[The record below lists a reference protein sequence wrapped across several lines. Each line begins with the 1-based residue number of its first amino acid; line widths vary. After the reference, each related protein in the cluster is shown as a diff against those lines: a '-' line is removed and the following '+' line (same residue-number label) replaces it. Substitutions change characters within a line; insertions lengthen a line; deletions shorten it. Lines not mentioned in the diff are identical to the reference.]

1 MAKLG
6 ESRVNLKVFLELV
19 EIKAKIASVWPFLLG
34 LIFVFHNYGRL
45 NAGVS
50 LLFFIAM
57 FLFNMAV
64 DINDNYQDYTKADD
78 NQAAEWKKHT
88 NIIGV
93 HHLNV
98 HGIFA
103 LMASFTVVAALIGL
117 YLVWLTG
124 WPLLVMGIFCFLVGY
139 LYAGGPKPL
148 SGTPTG
154 EFFAGFTMGFMIMAI
169 TIYLNLYQTNDL
181 TLALWGRVLLASGV
195 AVMAIA
201 ALLLANNI
209 CDAQEDLD
217 LNRTTIVYFI
227 GKRRAL
233 WLFAGFYVVGYLSLV
248 ASVLLGDLPVWSL
261 LALISAIPVGKNIH
275 AFFQVQVKKET
286 FILAVRNLGLLA
298 VFTVVCEG
306 LGLLS
311 L

>member
-1 MAKLG
+1 MT
-6 ESRVNLKVFLELV
+6 LKVFLELV

-34 LIFVFHNYGRL
+34 LIFVAANFHHLNWGL
-45 NAGVS
+45 NA
-50 LLFFIAM
+50 LFFIAM
-57 FLFNMAV
+57 LLFNMAV

-78 NQAAEWKKHT
+78 TQAAEWKKHT

-93 HHLNV
+93 HRLNV
-98 HGIFA
+98 RGIFA

-117 YLVWLTG
+117 YLVWVTG
-124 WPLLVMGIFCFLVGY
+124 WPLLLMGLFCFLIGY
-139 LYAGGPKPL
+139 LYAGGPQPL

-169 TIYLNLYQTNDL
+169 TVYLNLYQTHAL

-217 LNRTTIVYFI
+217 LNRTTIVYYL

-233 WLFAGFYVVGYLSLV
+233 WLFAGFYVVGYLALV
-248 ASVLLGDLPVWSL
+248 ASVLIGDLPVWSL
-261 LALISAIPVGKNIH
+261 LALVSIVPVTRNVHGLF
-275 AFFQVQVKKET
+275 AVQVKKET
-286 FILAVRNLGLLA
+286 FILAVRNLGILA
-298 VFTVVCEG
+298 LTTVVAEG
-306 LGLLS
+306 LGLL
-311 L
+311 LP

>member
-1 MAKLG
+1 MTKLG
-6 ESRVNLKVFLELV
+6 EISVNLKVFLELV

-34 LIFVFHNYGRL
+34 LIFVFHNYGHL
-45 NAGVS
+45 NGGIS

-169 TIYLNLYQTNDL
+169 TVYLNLYQTNVL
-181 TLALWGRVLLASGV
+181 TWTLWGRVLLASGV
-195 AVMAIA
+195 AVTAIA

-227 GKRRAL
+227 GKQRAL
-233 WLFAGFYVVGYLSLV
+233 WLFAGFYVVGYLSLIV
-248 ASVLLGDLPVWSL
+248 SVLIGDLPVWSL
-261 LALISAIPVGKNIH
+261 LALVSAVPVGKNIR
-275 AFFQVQVKKET
+275 AFFKVQVKKET

-298 VFTVVCEG
+298 VFTVVCEAI
-306 LGLLS
+306 GLL
-311 L
+311 